1 MIGWIDQKKGDLEMS
16 SSVSVIGF
24 EIPLET
30 VIGAV
35 FVQSLEKGISFV
47 PFSMIEEYARRVES
61 ISQRKLF
68 VWFSRDRMRSAVDKL
83 GEMFDI
89 VEVDGVRGIMCL
101 GDVDLEKLR
110 ERSIGWLPLDVV
122 AAFLEARVDF
132 GA

>member
-1 MIGWIDQKKGDLEMS
+1 MS
-16 SSVSVIGF
+16 SSKCGIGF

-35 FVQSLEKGISFV
+35 FVQALEKGISFV

-68 VWFSRDRMRSAVDKL
+68 VWFSRDRIRSAVDEL

-89 VEVDGVRGIMCL
+89 VEVDGVRGILCL
-101 GDVDLEKLR
+101 GDVDIERLR
-110 ERSIGWLPLDVV
+110 ERSLGWLPIGVSI
-122 AAFLEARVDF
+122 AFSETKVDF
-132 GA
+132 GVSKAGD

>member
-1 MIGWIDQKKGDLEMS
+1 MS

-68 VWFSRDRMRSAVDKL
+68 VWFSRDRMRSSVDKL

-89 VEVDGVRGIMCL
+89 VKVEGVRGVICL
-101 GDVDLEKLR
+101 GDVDLQKLR
-110 ERSIGWLPLDVV
+110 ERSLGWLPIGVSI
-122 AAFLEARVDF
+122 AFSETKVDF
-132 GA
+132 GVSKAGD

>member
-1 MIGWIDQKKGDLEMS
+1 MS

-24 EIPLET
+24 EVPLET
-30 VIGAV
+30 VVGAV

-68 VWFSRDRMRSAVDKL
+68 VWFSRDRMRSAVDEL

-89 VEVDGVRGIMCL
+89 VEVNGVRGVICL
-101 GDVDLEKLR
+101 GDVDIERLR
-110 ERSIGWLPLDVV
+110 ERFLGWLPIGVLI
-122 AAFLEARVDF
+122 AFSETKVDF
-132 GA
+132 GLTLPTDKSGGFSGR

>member
-1 MIGWIDQKKGDLEMS
+1 MS

>member
-1 MIGWIDQKKGDLEMS
+1 MS
-16 SSVSVIGF
+16 SSNCGIGF

-35 FVQSLEKGISFV
+35 FVQALEKSCSFI
-47 PFSMIEEYARRVES
+47 PFSTIEDYTCRVES

-68 VWFSRDRMRSAVDKL
+68 VWFSRDRVWSAVDEL

-89 VEVDGVRGIMCL
+89 VDVDGVRGIMCL
-101 GDVDLEKLR
+101 GDVDIERLR
-110 ERSIGWLPLDVV
+110 ERSLGWLPLDV
-122 AAFLEARVDF
+122 ALAFSEARVDF

>member
-1 MIGWIDQKKGDLEMS
+1 MS
-16 SSVSVIGF
+16 SSNCGIGF

-68 VWFSRDRMRSAVDKL
+68 V
-83 GEMFDI
+83 
-89 VEVDGVRGIMCL
+89 
-101 GDVDLEKLR
+101 
-110 ERSIGWLPLDVV
+110 
-122 AAFLEARVDF
+122 
-132 GA
+132 

>member
-1 MIGWIDQKKGDLEMS
+1 MS
-16 SSVSVIGF
+16 SSNYGIGF

-47 PFSMIEEYARRVES
+47 PFSMIEEYARQVES

-68 VWFSRDRMRSAVDKL
+68 VWFSRDRMRSAVDEL

-89 VEVDGVRGIMCL
+89 VEVDGVRGIICL
-101 GDVDLEKLR
+101 GDVYIERLR
-110 ERSIGWLPLDVV
+110 ERSLGWLPLDV
-122 AAFLEARVDF
+122 AIAFSKATLDF
-132 GA
+132 RIGKAGD

>member
-1 MIGWIDQKKGDLEMS
+1 MS
-16 SSVSVIGF
+16 SSNCGIGF
-24 EIPLET
+24 EIPLKT

-35 FVQSLEKGISFV
+35 FVQALEKGISFV
-47 PFSMIEEYARRVES
+47 PFSMIENYACRVES

-68 VWFSRDRMRSAVDKL
+68 VWFSRDRMRSAVDDL

-110 ERSIGWLPLDVV
+110 ERSIGWLPLDV
-122 AAFLEARVDF
+122 ALAFSEARADF
-132 GA
+132 SA

>member
-1 MIGWIDQKKGDLEMS
+1 MS

-24 EIPLET
+24 EVPLET
-30 VIGAV
+30 VVGAV

-68 VWFSRDRMRSAVDKL
+68 VWFSRDRMRSAVDEL

-89 VEVDGVRGIMCL
+89 VEVNGVRGVICL
-101 GDVDLEKLR
+101 GDVDIERLR
-110 ERSIGWLPLDVV
+110 ERFLGWLPIGVLI
-122 AAFLEARVDF
+122 AFSETKVDF
-132 GA
+132 GLTLPTRKRGGFSGR

>member
-1 MIGWIDQKKGDLEMS
+1 MS
-16 SSVSVIGF
+16 SSNCGIGF

-35 FVQSLEKGISFV
+35 FVQTLEKGISFV
-47 PFSMIEEYARRVES
+47 PFSMIEEYARLVES

-68 VWFSRDRMRSAVDKL
+68 VWFSRDRMRSAVDEL
-83 GEMFDI
+83 GEMFDV

-122 AAFLEARVDF
+122 AAFLEAMVDF